1 MGASGRNDEAITE
14 HEKLLAEQ
22 PNDPLLLN
30 DLAWLYLTVG
40 DKRALPTAQEAHRL
54 APDLAT
60 VDDTLG
66 WVLVQQGDAEG
77 GLKFLEQ
84 ATTPPS
90 VATPGM
96 KYRLAVAFDR
106 LGRQPEARKVL
117 DEALASGTSFAEAKD
132 AQALRAKLGN

>member
-1 MGASGRNDEAITE
+1 MTAAARRT
-14 HEKLLAEQ
+14 LAVAVS
-22 PNDPLLLN
+22 LN

-54 APDLAT
+54 APDLAM

-66 WVLVQQGDAEG
+66 WVLVQQGDVEG

-84 ATTPPS
+84 ATNPPS
-90 VATPGM
+90 VASPGM

-106 LGRQPEARKVL
+106 LGRQPEARKAL

-132 AQALRAKLGN
+132 AEALRAKLGN